1 VQVKGVP
8 DRKVTLADVARMS
21 TSKYKPVWGNGASA
35 QQVIAAGFAAH
46 LAHLRVDPETG
57 EVEIVNYVAAQD
69 VGHALNPPAVISQI
83 QGGAVQG
90 LGFALFEQ
98 MIYDDNGQLLT
109 GSFMDYALP
118 ASTQVPN
125 IETILVE
132 VPAPDGPFGARIVG
146 EPPIIPGPAAVAN
159 AMKAATGKRFSSVP
173 INAENV
179 FTALHEG

>member
-1 VQVKGVP
+1 
-8 DRKVTLADVARMS
+8 
-21 TSKYKPVWGNGASA
+21 
-35 QQVIAAGFAAH
+35 
-46 LAHLRVDPETG
+46 
-57 EVEIVNYVAAQD
+57 
-69 VGHALNPPAVISQI
+69 LNPPAVIGQI

-118 ASTQVPN
+118 AFTQVPN

-132 VPAPDGPFGARIVG
+132 VPSADGPFGARIVG

-173 INAENV
+173 INAEQV
-179 FTALHEG
+179 YTALHQD